1 MIEGKE
7 IWFSVR
13 GGADRGR
20 IDRIFSS
27 YLNESKFQGRYREVL
42 KDITWILRYDIQS
55 FIEKESGGS
64 ETDNENGGNFAFKKV
79 EKKMKQTG
87 RKKKWDFLL
96 VDRGSN
102 SAIRLRSGER

>member
-1 MIEGKE
+1 M
-7 IWFSVR
+7 
-13 GGADRGR
+13 
-20 IDRIFSS
+20 
-27 YLNESKFQGRYREVL
+27 

-87 RKKKWDFLL
+87 RKKK
-96 VDRGSN
+96 
-102 SAIRLRSGER
+102 